1 MAQDQGAEGEHR
13 YGKKGVEE
21 HTKVNY
27 GAEVGRRSYTR
38 CRSSESLDEMLIGSV
53 IREVCE
59 LFSFL
64 KVNVKW

>member
-27 GAEVGRRSYTR
+27 GAEVGRRSCTW
-38 CRSSESLDEMLIGSV
+38 CRSSESLDEMLIGPV
-53 IREVCE
+53 IR
-59 LFSFL
+59 
-64 KVNVKW
+64 

>member
-13 YGKKGVEE
+13 YGKSWVEE
-21 HTKVNY
+21 QTEVNY
-27 GAEVGRRSYTR
+27 YAEVGRRSCTR
-38 CRSSESLDEMLIGSV
+38 CRSSESLDEMLIGPV

-64 KVNVKW
+64 EVNMEW

>member
-1 MAQDQGAEGEHR
+1 MSTDIV
-13 YGKKGVEE
+13 KKGVEE

-27 GAEVGRRSYTR
+27 GAEVGRRSCTW
-38 CRSSESLDEMLIGSV
+38 CRSSESLDEMLIGPV

-64 KVNVKW
+64 EVNVEW